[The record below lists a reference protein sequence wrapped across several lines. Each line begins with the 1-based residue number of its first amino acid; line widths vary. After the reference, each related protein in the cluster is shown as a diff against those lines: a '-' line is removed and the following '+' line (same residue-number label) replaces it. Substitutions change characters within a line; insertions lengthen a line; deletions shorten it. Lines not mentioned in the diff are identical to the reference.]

1 MVVVVAVVMVPEAAQ
16 VVCALALESGFGGR
30 VQVAVDQ
37 PVLKLTVKKIYTF
50 EGNMFSMPVF
60 KYSDLLLVVG
70 GHVVELFL
78 LDKVNNFPHYLF
90 T

>member
-1 MVVVVAVVMVPEAAQ
+1 
-16 VVCALALESGFGGR
+16 
-30 VQVAVDQ
+30 
-37 PVLKLTVKKIYTF
+37 
-50 EGNMFSMPVF
+50 MFSMPVF

-90 T
+90 SETITLWTVF